1 MKDHTGRAGGEEKE
15 EERRKSGCE
24 RRAAVTIEVKN
35 DSFGGGVVGWGEV
48 LQKAR
53 WKAVPQGLAEAGGG
67 ERQGILKIIRIV
79 SAFHL
84 LTHNLKKGLHN
95 RLVNTTFLLQ
105 WFPKGLT
112 ASLLRDYFQEPG
124 SGHLLCN
131 LLAPFSVPL
140 SPCLCLLSACLSVS
154 HTHIPRECWKSPG
167 LIWDTPSP

>member
-84 LTHNLKKGLHN
+84 LTHNKKKACTIDWSTPLSCFSG
-95 RLVNTTFLLQ
+95 FQ
-105 WFPKGLT
+105 KD
-112 ASLLRDYFQEPG
+112 SLL
-124 SGHLLCN
+124 
-131 LLAPFSVPL
+131 
-140 SPCLCLLSACLSVS
+140 PC
-154 HTHIPRECWKSPG
+154 
-167 LIWDTPSP
+167 